1 MTPMKSAGRV
11 PKKIP
16 FTKDGYQKLQTDLAL
31 FTTKRKGAVINLRTA
46 RDMGDLSENAAYKAA
61 RMELSAI
68 DRQIRRLTYLL
79 RYGVIVEKH
88 GSAEVDF
95 GSRVTLDNGKTK
107 MTFDLV
113 GGYESDPKQEK
124 LSVFSPI
131 GKAIL
136 HKHVGDAVTVHAPVG
151 EINYTI
157 VEIN

>member
-1 MTPMKSAGRV
+1 MKPMKSAGRI

-16 FTKDGYQKLQTDLAL
+16 FTKDGYQKLQADLERYAA
-31 FTTKRKGAVINLRTA
+31 KRKGAVINLRTA

-61 RMELSAI
+61 RMELSDI
-68 DRQIRRLTYLL
+68 DRHIRRLTYLL
-79 RYGVIVEKH
+79 RYGVTVEKS
-88 GSAEVDF
+88 GNATVDF

-107 MTFDLV
+107 MSFELV

-136 HKHVGDAVTVHAPVG
+136 HKHVGDTVTVYAPAG
-151 EINYTI
+151 ETIYTI
-157 VEIN
+157 VKIM

>member
-1 MTPMKSAGRV
+1 
-11 PKKIP
+11 
-16 FTKDGYQKLQTDLAL
+16 
-31 FTTKRKGAVINLRTA
+31 
-46 RDMGDLSENAAYKAA
+46 MGDLSENAAYKAA